1 MWPVYVNRSCFQ
13 FEFSASLLVGAF
25 FDCSVET
32 LTTFSLAG
40 FGVAVGFTITL
51 VREAIEF
58 WMMATIGGF
67 LPW

>member
-1 MWPVYVNRSCFQ
+1 M
-13 FEFSASLLVGAF
+13 FSIRVLGFFVGAF

-58 WMMATIGGF
+58 WMMATMGGF